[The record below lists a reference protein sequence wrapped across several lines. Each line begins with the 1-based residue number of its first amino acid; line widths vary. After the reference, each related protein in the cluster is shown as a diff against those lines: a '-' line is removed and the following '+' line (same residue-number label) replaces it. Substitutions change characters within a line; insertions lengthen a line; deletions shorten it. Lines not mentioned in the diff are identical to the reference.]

1 VETETKWID
10 KQQSFRFLLLPFHE
24 IPMER
29 ARVVR
34 LGNFGAN
41 NERGIGSVK
50 RRFLNHETWAS
61 TGKGL

>member
-1 VETETKWID
+1 MGTRFRD
-10 KQQSFRFLLLPFHE
+10 RQQSFRFLLLPFHE
-24 IPMER
+24 IPLER

-34 LGNFGAN
+34 LGNFWASNKRGMGGA
-41 NERGIGSVK
+41 K